1 MNIDLSQP
9 VTQAEFGAIVG
20 VSQQAISDFAKT
32 CDLPDSPPLGY
43 MLRAYLD
50 RLREQAESRLATGGL
65 DLTQERALLAREYR
79 IAHARKN
86 AEARA
91 EFAPTVLLTEVLGI
105 VSTNVAARIGTLGDA
120 LRRAC
125 PTLPHSALATIDS
138 TIESAQ
144 NEWIRATAKFTVDP
158 APADETNDMPGPD
171 ANDDGVFGA

>member
-32 CDLPDSPPLGY
+32 CELPDPPPLGA

-50 RLREQAESRLATGGL
+50 RLREQAESRLSTGGL

-79 IAHARKN
+79 IAHALRN

-91 EFAPTVLLTEVLGI
+91 EFAPSI
-105 VSTNVAARIGTLGDA
+105 VSTSVAVRIGELGYA

-125 PTLPHSALATIDS
+125 PTLPQSALATIDS

-144 NEWIRATAKFTVDP
+144 NEWVRATAKFTVEP
-158 APADETNDMPGPD
+158 ALAGDDDEVPAPD